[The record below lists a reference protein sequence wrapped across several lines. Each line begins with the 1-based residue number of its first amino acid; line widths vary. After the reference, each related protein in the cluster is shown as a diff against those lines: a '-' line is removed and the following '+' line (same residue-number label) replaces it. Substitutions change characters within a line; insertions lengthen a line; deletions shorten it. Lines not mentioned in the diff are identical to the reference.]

1 MGGEERFLEPFEV
14 ITVARC
20 HKDDKFDETKGRR
33 IAESKAKRL
42 VYSEG
47 IQRGRM
53 ILKAEN
59 AYRKELETFVEN
71 TVKYKEKEVAHTSIV
86 MG

>member
-1 MGGEERFLEPFEV
+1 MGRGREILRTFRSYNSCPLSQ
-14 ITVARC
+14 R
-20 HKDDKFDETKGRR
+20 DKFDETKGRR